1 MERPSSV
8 SQPRASV
15 IIPNWNGLRYLR
27 PCLVSLQAQTYPSFE
42 VLVVDNASSDGSVEA
57 VQREFAGVRTLALA
71 HNGGYSGGCNAGV
84 RQARGEIVV
93 FLNNDIEAEPT
104 WLEVL
109 IDALDRHPEAGSAAS
124 RMMLYD
130 QPTHIH
136 SAGDLYGIDGIPE
149 SRGVWQPYGDPYDR
163 ECLVFGG
170 CGGALAYRKSV
181 LDEIGLFE
189 EAFFMYCEDV
199 DLNWRAQLA
208 GYRCVYTPDAVV
220 RHHLSATG
228 GGKLA
233 SYYVGR
239 NTLWVIARNYPP
251 ELRRRNRQR
260 IRSAQWRVAREAL
273 RAWRGEAARARLR
286 GQLAGL
292 ASAHRWRGYCRNLMA
307 RRQVSDDYIASVLT

>member
-1 MERPSSV
+1 MAPLSAV

-27 PCLVSLQAQTYPSFE
+27 PCLVSLQAQTCPSFE

-71 HNGGYSGGCNAGV
+71 YNGGYSGGCNAGV

-104 WLEVL
+104 WLEAL

-149 SRGVWQPYGDPYDR
+149 SRGVWQPYGEPYDR

-170 CGGALAYRKSV
+170 CGGALAYRKNV

-251 ELRRRNRQR
+251 TLRRRNRQR